1 MRTCQPE
8 RMIRKQEK
16 VAFFTSPAYPLF
28 LGNVG
33 VQDKGNARK
42 GRVEGRGEGKA
53 FLTTLRQ
60 GLVHSGN
67 AFV

>member
-16 VAFFTSPAYPLF
+16 VAFFISPACPLF

-42 GRVEGRGEGKA
+42 ERVDGEGRWEGVPYH
-53 FLTTLRQ
+53 TPPSV
-60 GLVHSGN
+60 GS
-67 AFV
+67 